1 MPSTF
6 ILIGAVAL
14 GTGLICLLG
23 GYLWGRS
30 NVRSQI
36 EDALDQSRRIA
47 DAREYNLRE
56 ALEEKMLELSKLRES
71 AEELPRLREKL
82 EQLKSERTRGSTS
95 VRATAFAPVN
105 NPQVEPAVPAAVYVP
120 APTTE
125 SADKAIQNLLKSIE
139 ERMNGNEEH
148 SPAAIEEIAAPSVAN
163 FAVEIP
169 PTVTQLHSK
178 PAPPQAP
185 PAKPAPAAK
194 AQAAKAQP
202 AQAAKAQP
210 SQAAK
215 AQPAQ
220 AAKDEWQEFAAS
232 LAALKNRQK

>member
-1 MPSTF
+1 MGNTV
-6 ILIGAVAL
+6 ILVGAVAL

-23 GYLWGRS
+23 GYFWGRS

-82 EQLKSERTRGSTS
+82 EQLKSERMRGSASGRASAFESANNSPVEPTLPAT
-95 VRATAFAPVN
+95 VRAPAPV
-105 NPQVEPAVPAAVYVP
+105 P
-120 APTTE
+120 E

-139 ERMNGNEEH
+139 ERMNGDEED
-148 SPAAIEEIAAPSVAN
+148 SQEAIEESAAPAVTN

-169 PTVTQLHSK
+169 PTVTQLNGK
-178 PAPPQAP
+178 PAPPPAAIPAARPAP
-185 PAKPAPAAK
+185 SAKAQPAPAAK
-194 AQAAKAQP
+194 AQP
-202 AQAAKAQP
+202 AP
-210 SQAAK
+210 AAK

>member
-14 GTGLICLLG
+14 GTGLICLFG

-56 ALEEKMLELSKLRES
+56 ALEEKMLELSQLRES

-82 EQLKSERTRGSTS
+82 EQLKSERMQGSAGGRS
-95 VRATAFAPVN
+95 NAFAPAN
-105 NPQVEPAVPAAVYVP
+105 NSLAEPKPPAIVHAP
-120 APTTE
+120 APDPE
-125 SADKAIQNLLKSIE
+125 SADKAIQNLLKSID
-139 ERMNGNEEH
+139 ERMKGTEEDSREAVH
-148 SPAAIEEIAAPSVAN
+148 ESATPAATN

-178 PAPPQAP
+178 PAPPEAP
-185 PAKPAPAAK
+185 PAKPAPVAK
-194 AQAAKAQP
+194 TQ
-202 AQAAKAQP
+202 
-210 SQAAK
+210 S
-215 AQPAQ
+215 AQ